1 MSFDP
6 VKLSKFLSFV
16 LRHKP
21 DSIGLVL
28 DPQGWIS
35 IDELIEKSAA
45 AGTRFSRDELQH
57 VVETSDKKRFS
68 VSADGLRIR
77 AAQGHSVAVEL
88 GLPPREPPLTL
99 YHGTATRFVEAI
111 LLEGLSRSRGS
122 RCICRSTCP
131 RRNASVSD
139 MASHSFSGSTPFACT
154 GKASVSILP
163 TMACGWSIMCRRS
176 SWRRAPPDSA

>member
-21 DSIGLVL
+21 DSVGLVL

-45 AGTRFSRDELQH
+45 SGTRFSRDELQH

-68 VSADGLRIR
+68 VSADGC
-77 AAQGHSVAVEL
+77 A
-88 GLPPREPPLTL
+88 
-99 YHGTATRFVEAI
+99 FV
-111 LLEGLSRSRGS
+111 
-122 RCICRSTCP
+122 P
-131 RRNASVSD
+131 RRD
-139 MASHSFSGSTPFACT
+139 
-154 GKASVSILP
+154 IRL
-163 TMACGWSIMCRRS
+163 RS
-176 SWRRAPPDSA
+176 SLACRHESRR